1 MEYIIDLWQV
11 TRPTSVEER
20 MLISARQSVAK
31 TEEGLAARIGES
43 VTAHVFIILF
53 IMLI

>member
-11 TRPTSVEER
+11 ARPTVEER
-20 MLISARQSVAK
+20 MLISARQSVVK
-31 TEEGLAARIGES
+31 TEDGLAARIGES
-43 VTAHVFIILF
+43 VTARVFIILF